1 MRTPLILAAA
11 VVLLLAGCGG
21 TAKPKR
27 VPDLRGQRLD
37 LAEDRLEAHG
47 LDWEEIGGGSL
58 GIVIRSHWRVC
69 DQEPMP
75 GRLGR
80 TVKLV
85 VDRECPGRASEPPV
99 VPDVSGL
106 SLEDAD
112 EELDDLGIGHD
123 AETYD
128 DDVPLVEHLWEVCGQ
143 DPGPGARTFYVEL
156 YVERDCD

>member
-1 MRTPLILAAA
+1 MRIPLALAS

-21 TAKPKR
+21 TTKPKR

-37 LAEDRLEAHG
+37 LAEDRLEARG

-85 VDRECPGRASEPPV
+85 VDRECSGRTPEPPV
-99 VPDVSGL
+99 VPDVSRL
-106 SLEDAD
+106 SLEDAN

>member
-1 MRTPLILAAA
+1 MRIPLALAS

-21 TAKPKR
+21 TTEPKR

-37 LAEDRLEAHG
+37 LAEDRLEARG

-85 VDRECPGRASEPPV
+85 VDRECPGRPPEPPV

-106 SLEDAD
+106 SLEDAN